1 MSFSN
6 PAALIWAA
14 LAVPI
19 VIFYVLKIRMRRVPV
34 STVMFWQQVFEEK
47 QPRSIWQQLRHLLSL
62 LLQLAFLALIVFS
75 LADPFFNSDVRK
87 QRRVVVVLD
96 TSASMQAQ
104 LASGK
109 TRLDAAKQQIERM
122 IRSLKSRDEM
132 ALIIAGNQA
141 HVACGLTNHQRTLQ
155 NYLDQI
161 PATDGPTQVD
171 AAVEVGRRLL
181 ADHKNSEVVVVTDGC
196 FANAA
201 TLASDEKV
209 VWAQVG
215 DAMDNIGITRF
226 QVRRSLLDP
235 IGFQILVEVSNFSTL
250 ETDTSLDLNFNDEL
264 LDVIPLKLQPDEI
277 WTKIFEKTSTGGGI
291 LSAEIRQQ
299 DGLAADNVAQ
309 AILPERLKIPVTLVT
324 SGNWF
329 LERVLAANDVVD
341 LTVSSFVP
349 DILPAG
355 GVLVLHQTVPEQIPA
370 GKVFVVQPTTSTE
383 LWDVLGSVEE
393 PLVAKQDKDSDLL
406 NHVRLDNVL
415 MPDALVI
422 QPKVEFKALVESVSG
437 APLYLQIPRTE
448 GDVIVLSVNLDQGDL
463 PLRTAFPIMLTNA
476 LSWFTDGKGELVE
489 ALATGNT
496 TELSLPPDLQL
507 LAQDNE
513 NQLLLTSP
521 TGLKKRI
528 NIETSVAMIGPLG
541 EAGLWTLSQPLT
553 DEEAAAEQDGTSGS
567 NAAPVF
573 RIACNLNSP
582 NESNLRA
589 AQNIMPRQ
597 EVLQSRFGGRPI
609 WFYLVV
615 LAFVLIMAEWFL
627 FQRRLVS

>member
-627 FQRRLVS
+627 FERRLVS